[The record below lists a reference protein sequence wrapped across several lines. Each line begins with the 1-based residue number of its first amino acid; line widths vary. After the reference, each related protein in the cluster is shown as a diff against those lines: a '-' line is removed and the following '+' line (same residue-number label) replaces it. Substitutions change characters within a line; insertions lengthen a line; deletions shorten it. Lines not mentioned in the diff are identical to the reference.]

1 MDALKQ
7 SAMTFEKLMKY
18 EYEIVAGSKKTLIK
32 MVLFFSKEHF
42 MHLIGLHKLTDL
54 QIQRYS
60 KEKLYDMIMNEEIT
74 YEYLQKSAFFPEIK
88 ERIELFPLLE
98 QALDSNEL
106 MIKYKKG
113 FSKGTVIAANYIIIY
128 EYEGI
133 TLHYFVDEEINSGR
147 YFGKSF
153 FGRAD
158 NKFLKNQQTFK
169 VLKKRKDNKETGISK
184 ILCDKVVKIQY

>member
-7 SAMTFEKLMKY
+7 SAVAFQELMKY

-54 QIQRYS
+54 QIQRHS
-60 KEKLYDMIMNEEIT
+60 KEKLYDMIMNNELT
-74 YEYLQKSAFFPEIK
+74 YDYLQKSEFFPEIK
-88 ERIELFPLLE
+88 ERIEFFPLLE
-98 QALDSNEL
+98 KVLDSNEL

-113 FSKGTVIAANYIIIY
+113 FTKGTLITATYIIVY
-128 EYEGI
+128 EHEDVI
-133 TLHYFVDEEINSGR
+133 LHYFVDEETDTGR
-147 YFGKSF
+147 YYGKSF

-158 NKFLKNQQTFK
+158 NKFIKNQQTFK
-169 VLKKRKDNKETGISK
+169 VLKKRKDNNETGVSQ
-184 ILCDKVVKIQY
+184 ILCDKMIKER